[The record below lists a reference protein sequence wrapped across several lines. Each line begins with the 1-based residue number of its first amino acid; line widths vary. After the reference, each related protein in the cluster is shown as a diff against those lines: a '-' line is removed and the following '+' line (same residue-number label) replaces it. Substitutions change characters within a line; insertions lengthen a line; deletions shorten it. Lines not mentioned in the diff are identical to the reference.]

1 MGSAAHVKGLK
12 MAGFDQRCPFC
23 NHEIDCRA
31 AWDYQTDYVLVCG
44 NCERDVQVN
53 VHSEPVFETSKPSC
67 PMCNK
72 TLKVG
77 DRSYCVGCREKLSA
91 LSEYNKQQSTK

>member
-1 MGSAAHVKGLK
+1 
-12 MAGFDQRCPFC
+12 MAGFDQKCPFC
-23 NHEIDCRA
+23 NHDIDCRA

-67 PMCNK
+67 PMCDK

-77 DRSYCVGCREKLSA
+77 DRHYCVGCREKLSA
-91 LSEYNKQQSTK
+91 LSEHNKQAAKVNAE